1 MMFTLEIAG
10 RAIAITD
17 ADEAQ
22 ARELFDSQDFKDDLQ
37 ELESD
42 GRPLWDGAALL
53 KVRPA
58 SEDEIDAFDEAMDEE
73 DDEDDTLDDEDD
85 EEGVNVLFLVP
96 VDAEDDDSEKV
107 N

>member
-37 ELESD
+37 ALESD
-42 GRPLWDGAALL
+42 GRPIWDGAALL

-73 DDEDDTLDDEDD
+73 DEDDDFDDEDD